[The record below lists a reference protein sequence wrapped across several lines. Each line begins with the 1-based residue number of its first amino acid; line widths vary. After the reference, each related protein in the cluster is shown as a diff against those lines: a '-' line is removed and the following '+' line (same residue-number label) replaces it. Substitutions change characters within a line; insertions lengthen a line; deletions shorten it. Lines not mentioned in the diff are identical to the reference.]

1 MLIYFI
7 FIIFFYLILISGFTF
22 YFKKAISIK
31 NTFELRSNICLS
43 IIVPARNEAHQIPFL
58 LDSILKQNYNKQFF
72 EVIIVDDASTDNTSE
87 VIKSFISK
95 HADLNIKLLRIEEDI
110 FNPTFKKNA
119 LTNAINIAEGELIIT
134 TDADCVFGPDWLE
147 SIANYY
153 SVNQFKFIIG
163 MVAYHNDS
171 NVFMKMQ
178 HLEFLSLIATGI
190 GSLRMGYPIMCNGAN
205 LIFQKKVFIDIDGYK
220 SDKNIVSGD
229 DVLLMLKVKKYYGK
243 SSISYLIDK
252 KSIIY
257 TSASTTLNEFV
268 NQRIRWASKAK
279 FYRDFPILI
288 VAIIVFLYNFL
299 IGLCFVSA
307 IISVKYIYYAL
318 SLLLIKSIID
328 FPILYLISK
337 YINRK
342 DLLLYYLPLQFL
354 YFPYVLIIGVLSFIK
369 PYKWKGRIVRI

>member
-58 LDSILKQNYNKQFF
+58 LDSILKQNYKKQFF

-229 DVLLMLKVKKYYGK
+229 DVLFMLKVKQHYGK

-257 TSASTTLNEFV
+257 TSASKTLGEFV
-268 NQRIRWASKAK
+268 NQRIRWASKSK
-279 FYRDFPILI
+279 VYRDFPILF
-288 VAIIVFLYNFL
+288 VAAIVFLYNFL

-369 PYKWKGRIVRI
+369 SYKWKGRIVRI